1 MGQKRY
7 VNSMQD
13 LKRPHVFRCLNRMIV
28 FLLFIFCSIRWV
40 KAKIAVRSV
49 AGESKLNGVEVVH
62 GSPGSYFLYEFVISF
77 GMKQRNQ
84 GITSLVF
91 GMIFVE

>member
-1 MGQKRY
+1 MLEQNDC
-7 VNSMQD
+7 V
-13 LKRPHVFRCLNRMIV
+13 
-28 FLLFIFCSIRWV
+28 LLFIFCNIRWV
-40 KAKIAVRSV
+40 KAKIAVCSIP
-49 AGESKLNGVEVVH
+49 GESKLNEVVVVH

-91 GMIFVE
+91 GMIFIE